1 LALGNATLPGFQ
13 QLLHNTSKNTLFD
26 SHDHLPKPIEQYNKI
41 MELFD
46 EFSQLVSEFKK
57 ENIEYALCGG
67 LAMAVYAFPRATL
80 DIDILIKPESLE
92 RVKTIAKRL
101 GFTFDAGLMN
111 FSEGAIQIYRLT
123 KVLTDSSDTLMLDM
137 LLLTPEIKE
146 VWESKQIL
154 TWDQGDL
161 PVVSPKGLIK
171 LKSMRLSGQ
180 DLDDIKNL
188 ESIID
193 ED

>member
-1 LALGNATLPGFQ
+1 
-13 QLLHNTSKNTLFD
+13 
-26 SHDHLPKPIEQYNKI
+26 

-46 EFSQLVSEFKK
+46 EFLQLISEFKK
-57 ENIEYALCGG
+57 EKIEYALCGG

-80 DIDILIKPESLE
+80 DIDVLIEPETLE
-92 RVKTIAKRL
+92 KAKTVAKKL
-101 GFTFDAGLMN
+101 GFTFDAGLMKFCN
-111 FSEGAIQIYRLT
+111 GVIQIYRLT
-123 KVLTDSSDTLMLDM
+123 KISSDTNEPLMLDM
-137 LLLTPEIKE
+137 LLLTPDIKE

-180 DLDDIKNL
+180 DQDDIKNL
-188 ESIID
+188 ESIIN

>member
-1 LALGNATLPGFQ
+1 
-13 QLLHNTSKNTLFD
+13 
-26 SHDHLPKPIEQYNKI
+26 
-41 MELFD
+41 MELFE
-46 EFSQLVSEFKK
+46 EFSQLVSEFRK

-80 DIDILIKPESLE
+80 DIDILIEPQTLKKA
-92 RVKTIAKRL
+92 KTIAKGL
-101 GFTFDAGLMN
+101 GFTFDAGLMK
-111 FSEGAIQIYRLT
+111 FSGGAIQIYRLS
-123 KVLTDSSDTLMLDM
+123 KVSTESSDVLVLDM

-146 VWESKQIL
+146 VWETRQIL

-171 LKSMRLSGQ
+171 LKSLRLSGQ
-180 DLDDIKNL
+180 DQDDIKNL
-188 ESIID
+188 ESIIN

>member
-1 LALGNATLPGFQ
+1 
-13 QLLHNTSKNTLFD
+13 
-26 SHDHLPKPIEQYNKI
+26 
-41 MELFD
+41 MELFE

-67 LAMAVYAFPRATL
+67 MAMAVYAFPRATL
-80 DIDILIKPESLE
+80 DIDIIIEPATLE
-92 RVKTIAKRL
+92 KAKTLAKRL
-101 GFTFDAGLMN
+101 GFTFDAGLMEFN
-111 FSEGAIQIYRLT
+111 DGAIKIHRLT
-123 KVLTDSSDTLMLDM
+123 KITLDSSDSLMLDM
-137 LLLTPEIKE
+137 LLVTPEIKE
-146 VWESKQIL
+146 VWESKEVL

-161 PVVSPKGLIK
+161 SVISPKGLIK

-180 DLDDIKNL
+180 DQDDIKNL

>member
-1 LALGNATLPGFQ
+1 
-13 QLLHNTSKNTLFD
+13 
-26 SHDHLPKPIEQYNKI
+26 

-46 EFSQLVSEFKK
+46 EFLQLISEFKK
-57 ENIEYALCGG
+57 EKIEYALCGG

-80 DIDILIKPESLE
+80 DIDVLIEPKTLE
-92 RVKTIAKRL
+92 KAKIIAKRL
-101 GFTFDAGLMN
+101 GFTFDAGLMK
-111 FSEGAIQIYRLT
+111 FCAGAIQIYRLT
-123 KVLTDSSDTLMLDM
+123 KISSDTNEPLMLDM
-137 LLLTPEIKE
+137 LLLTPDIKE

-180 DLDDIKNL
+180 DQDDIKNL
-188 ESIID
+188 ESIIN

>member
-1 LALGNATLPGFQ
+1 M
-13 QLLHNTSKNTLFD
+13 K
-26 SHDHLPKPIEQYNKI
+26 
-41 MELFD
+41 LFD
-46 EFSQLVSEFKK
+46 EFSRLVSEFKK

-92 RVKTIAKRL
+92 KTKTVAQRL
-101 GFTFDAGLMN
+101 GFTFDAGLMQ
-111 FSEGAIQIYRLT
+111 FSDGAIQIYRLT
-123 KVLTDSSDTLMLDM
+123 KVSTDSSDTLMLDM